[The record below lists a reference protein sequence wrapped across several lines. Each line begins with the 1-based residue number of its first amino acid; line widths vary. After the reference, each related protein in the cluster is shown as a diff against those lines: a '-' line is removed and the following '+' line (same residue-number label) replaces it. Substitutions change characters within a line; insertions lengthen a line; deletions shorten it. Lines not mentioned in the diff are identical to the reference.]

1 MIFFSQE
8 YVLKKSIA
16 TLIRALTEENPPIED
31 EETLLAKVRNSPPLY
46 VETFFEA
53 YKNHNNVHIYPN
65 VTLKIA
71 QHDDLSELIY

>member
-31 EETLLAKVRNSPPLY
+31 EETLLAKVRNSPLY
-46 VETFFEA
+46 VEIFFEA

-71 QHDDLSELIY
+71 QHDGLSELIY

>member
-31 EETLLAKVRNSPPLY
+31 EETLLAKVRNSPLY

-53 YKNHNNVHIYPN
+53 YKNHNNVYIYPN

-71 QHDDLSELIY
+71 QHDGLSELIY

>member
-31 EETLLAKVRNSPPLY
+31 EETLLAKVRNSPLY

-71 QHDDLSELIY
+71 QHDGLSELIY

>member
-1 MIFFSQE
+1 M
-8 YVLKKSIA
+8 LKKSIA

-31 EETLLAKVRNSPPLY
+31 EETLLAKVRNSPLY

-71 QHDDLSELIY
+71 QHDGLSELIY

>member
-31 EETLLAKVRNSPPLY
+31 EETLLAKVHNSPLY

-53 YKNHNNVHIYPN
+53 YKNHNNVYIYPN

-71 QHDDLSELIY
+71 QRDGLSELIY

>member
-31 EETLLAKVRNSPPLY
+31 EETLLAKVHNSPLY

-53 YKNHNNVHIYPN
+53 YKNHNNVYIYPN

-71 QHDDLSELIY
+71 QHDGLSELIY

>member
-1 MIFFSQE
+1 M
-8 YVLKKSIA
+8 LKKSIA

-31 EETLLAKVRNSPPLY
+31 EETLLAKVRNSPLY

-65 VTLKIA
+65 VTRKIA